1 MHLQTCTSVIF
12 ASQRT
17 AILEISSSIFWSMS
31 EKKEEF
37 PEAKEIIWIAFFSQP
52 LVSKYTIFYFPYLIN
67 IFSADRVDNGDPCK
81 TYICHECNRTFKQPG
96 NFKQHMASHNK
107 QIVSAPNFPVENLLR
122 RPMRRI
128 VVIVIIIIILVYIY
142 NVCMNSLQ
150 IWVYGFHAD
159 MDPPPPQYITT

>member
-107 QIVSAPNFPVENLLR
+107 QIVLR

-128 VVIVIIIIILVYIY
+128 VVIVIIIIIVGSQPKMAKKLWSWP
-142 NVCMNSLQ
+142 NRPGAS
-150 IWVYGFHAD
+150 ASKS
-159 MDPPPPQYITT
+159 QYT